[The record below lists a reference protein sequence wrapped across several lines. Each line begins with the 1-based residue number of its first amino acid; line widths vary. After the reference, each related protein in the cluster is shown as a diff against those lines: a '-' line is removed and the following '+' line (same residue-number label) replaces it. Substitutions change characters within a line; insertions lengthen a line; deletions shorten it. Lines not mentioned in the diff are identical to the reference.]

1 MLTQNYQG
9 NQWYH
14 ACICRSKHFTGEDA
28 LFYHHENK
36 SIEKKILVVKIFVG
50 KIITIVKVFFGIKS
64 YFWPKFCLVQFTT
77 NILLTY

>member
-14 ACICRSKHFTGEDA
+14 ACICRSKHLTGEDA

-36 SIEKKILVVKIFVG
+36 SLEKKILVVKIFVG

-64 YFWPKFCLVQFTT
+64 LF
-77 NILLTY
+77 LTQVLSFMVYY

>member
-14 ACICRSKHFTGEDA
+14 ACICRSKHFAGKDA

-36 SIEKKILVVKIFVG
+36 SIEKKFLVLVVKIFIG
-50 KIITIVKVFFGIKS
+50 KIVTIVKVFFGIKS
-64 YFWPKFCLVQFTT
+64 LF
-77 NILLTY
+77 LTQVLSFSVYY

>member
-14 ACICRSKHFTGEDA
+14 ACICRSKHFAGEDA

-36 SIEKKILVVKIFVG
+36 SIEN
-50 KIITIVKVFFGIKS
+50 FFFLDISSKN
-64 YFWPKFCLVQFTT
+64 F
-77 NILLTY
+77 

>member
-14 ACICRSKHFTGEDA
+14 ACICRSKHFAGEDA

-36 SIEKKILVVKIFVG
+36 SIEKKILVVKIFIG
-50 KIITIVKVFFGIKS
+50 KIITIVKVFLGIKS
-64 YFWPKFCLVQFTT
+64 LF
-77 NILLTY
+77 LTQVLSFMVYY